1 MEGVFN
7 YVRVLLWAQH
17 YGLIITIGLVVLA
30 YVGHRLFYSAPSHS
44 AKENM
49 AMVLEGTSTVLCILF
64 FPGWLGAV
72 CTNDYT
78 LSDIVAREAAVNPIV
93 VVEKK
98 DSQAYSDYKLS
109 CGRVNW
115 IYARIHKFDEYSD
128 ANLYCAEMNNHKA
141 RELDKL
147 VQFKIERAV
156 AEYNLYSKG
165 KDN

>member
-1 MEGVFN
+1 MDSVFN
-7 YVRVLLWAQH
+7 YVRAMLWVQH
-17 YGLIITIGLVVLA
+17 YGLFVLIGLVALA
-30 YVGHRLFYSAPSHS
+30 YVGRRVYYGVPYNG
-44 AKENM
+44 AKENI
-49 AMVLEGTSTVLCILF
+49 AMFVEGISTVLCIFF
-64 FPGWLGAV
+64 FPFWLYAV

-78 LSDIVAREAAVNPIV
+78 LSDIVAKEAAVNPIV

-98 DSQAYSDYKLS
+98 DSQAYSTYKLS

-115 IYARIHKFDEYSD
+115 IYARIHKFDEYAD

-156 AEYNLYSKG
+156 AEYNLYNK
-165 KDN
+165 